1 VPQISDCAVIYA
13 STIVHPQLASTASSS
28 TSTDS
33 YKQAS
38 KQVRK
43 YTTLDRTCRK
53 PVDLL

>member
-38 KQVRK
+38 KQAK
-43 YTTLDRTCRK
+43 SYITS
-53 PVDLL
+53 

>member
-1 VPQISDCAVIYA
+1 VTESVPQISDCAVIYA

-38 KQVRK
+38 K
-43 YTTLDRTCRK
+43 
-53 PVDLL
+53 